1 VDGSKAVVYDET
13 VSTAPELG
21 LISVEDYL
29 QQESE
34 STVKHEYLGG
44 VLYAI
49 SGGKNRHNLLASN
62 TLLAL
67 GSRLRGTACR
77 VFNSDTKIRIRLP
90 DHTRFYYPDVSVVCE
105 QNPQDE
111 VFQDRPVIV
120 VEILSES
127 TRRTD
132 LGEKAAA
139 YQSLASLEVYLLV
152 EQSTQAVIAYRRT
165 DKGFEREV
173 YQGLSSVV
181 PLPQLGIELPLSEVY
196 EAVDFDSAT

>member
-1 VDGSKAVVYDET
+1 M
-13 VSTAPELG
+13 STAPELG

-29 QQESE
+29 RQEGE

-44 VLYAI
+44 VVYAM
-49 SGGKNRHNLLASN
+49 SGGRNRHNLLATN

-77 VFNSDTKIRIRLP
+77 AFNSDTKVRIRLP

-105 QNPQDE
+105 QNSLDDAY
-111 VFQDRPVIV
+111 QDRPVVV
-120 VEILSES
+120 VEVLSES

-132 LGEKAAA
+132 LGEKAQA
-139 YQSLASLEVYLLV
+139 YQSIGSLEVYLLV
-152 EQSTQAVIAYRRT
+152 EQTTQAVIAYRRT

-173 YQGLSSVV
+173 YQGLSSIV
-181 PLPQLGIELPLSEVY
+181 PLPQLGIELPLSEIY
-196 EAVDFDSAT
+196 EAVDIDGAN

>member
-1 VDGSKAVVYDET
+1 MDGSKAVVYDET

-139 YQSLASLEVYLLV
+139 YQ
-152 EQSTQAVIAYRRT
+152 AVIAYRRT